1 MKLKFNGFLVL
12 LLALVAQLTFAQERA
27 VSGNVSDNAG
37 MPLPGVSVLV
47 KGTKTGTQTDFDGK
61 FSIKAAPS
69 QILVFSYIGMKSQ
82 EVAASS
88 SSLNI
93 KLSDD
98 SVELESVVI
107 TAALGIKREKKSISY
122 AAQDLK
128 GSVINEGGTNNAVS
142 ALSGNV
148 AGLQVT
154 APSSMG
160 GSTRIVMRG
169 IGSVTG
175 ENRPL
180 IVVDGIPLDNGNYN
194 DTNAQ
199 RGAGGRDYGDA
210 SADINPD
217 DIESV
222 TVLKGGPAAAL
233 YGSRAGNGAIL
244 YTTKSAKKS
253 GGKAEIS
260 FNTGITFESVNI
272 MPTQQREYGGG
283 SSTTFLQEQ
292 INGRTYNI
300 ADYGVDESWGPK
312 YDPNLMYLPWNAF
325 DPEFANDYLKERAW
339 VAPKNGVKSFF
350 NTGITRNNSVSFSKS
365 TQDSGIRFSYANQR
379 TEGIVPNSSLSKNT
393 FSINANTKLTDKL
406 KAEGMVTYTHT
417 KGFNRPEQ
425 GYSDNSLAQKFFHFG
440 QTQLDYNILK
450 DYKLANGNQRTWNR
464 TAFDDAT
471 PRYSDNPYWI
481 INENTSDDNRNRF
494 YGNGKLTYNFTP
506 ELYAVGNVY
515 GDVYSLT
522 INERVALGSQAQS
535 SFSTSNRNVTDFN
548 YEGRL
553 HFDKKFDKFSL
564 NSFFGANRRNYNY
577 SLIEGETVGGLSIA
591 NQYNLSNSKSQAKAT
606 NRQESMRTNS
616 LYGFVS
622 LGYDDFLFVEATD
635 RQDWFSTVLKPVN
648 YASVT
653 GSFIFSEL
661 TNASWL
667 NYGKIRGG
675 WAQAGNATTVYRLED
690 YATIAVPFQ
699 GNPRYSVPNTGG
711 NRDLKPEL
719 KTTKEIG
726 LELSLFDRRV
736 GLDLTYYDVVT
747 TDLITP
753 IQVDPSTGYNA
764 KLFNAG
770 KLQNKGIEATVNL
783 NPVRT
788 QDFRW
793 DITWNF
799 AKNDNK
805 LIELIDGVNELSIAN
820 APFLARLLAVTGQQY
835 GQIYGR
841 DFTYDEATGKKVVDD
856 KGAYI
861 PSAVKSLG
869 SIVPKYNMGL
879 RNNFKYKNLNLGF
892 LIDMQQG
899 GSYFSTTHMWGSYS
913 GILDNTA
920 TPGLRE
926 NGIILDAVYED
937 GTPNETVLDG
947 QTWARNHYQGV
958 DKQNVFDAS
967 YIKLREVT
975 FGYSVPKK
983 LIGPLADVRFSLF
996 ARNLFA
1002 WGLDWKGMD
1011 PEMASYG
1018 SGNTQGLEGG
1028 SLPSTRTYGMNLE
1041 FKF

>member
-37 MPLPGVSVLV
+37 MPLPGVSVLI

-154 APSSMG
+154 APSTMG
-160 GSTRIVMRG
+160 GSTRIVLRG
-169 IGSVTG
+169 VGSVTG

-194 DTNAQ
+194 DANTQ

-272 MPTQQREYGGG
+272 MPTMQTSYGGG
-283 SSTTFLQEQ
+283 GATTLRTQV
-292 INGRTYNI
+292 INGRTYNL
-300 ADYGVDESWGPK
+300 ANYALDESWGPK
-312 YDPNLMYLPWNAF
+312 YDPNLLYLPWNAF
-325 DPEFANDYLKERAW
+325 DPEFSNDYLKEIPF

-350 NTGITRNNSVSFSKS
+350 NTGITRNNAISFSKS

-379 TEGIVPNSSLSKNT
+379 TEGIVPNSTLSKNT
-393 FSINANTKLTDKL
+393 FSINANTKLTDRL

-440 QTQLDYNILK
+440 QTQLDYNVLK

-464 TAFDDAT
+464 VAWNDAR
-471 PRYSDNPYWI
+471 PNYSDNPYWI
-481 INENTSDDNRNRF
+481 INENTSGDTRNRI
-494 YGNGKLTYNFTP
+494 YGNGKLTYNITP

-515 GDVYSLT
+515 GDVYTLN
-522 INERVALGSQAQS
+522 IHEQVAVGSQATPS
-535 SFSTSNRNVTDFN
+535 YYTSNRTVTDFN

-553 HFDKKFDKFSL
+553 HFDKKFDKFSI
-564 NSFFGANRRNYNY
+564 NSFFGANRRSYGL
-577 SLIEGETVGGLSIA
+577 SLLEGESVGGLDLR
-591 NQYNLSNSKSQAKAT
+591 NVYNLANSSNPAKAT
-606 NRQESMRTNS
+606 NKEENMRTNS

-622 LGYDDFLFVEATD
+622 LGYDDFLFIEATD
-635 RQDWFSTVLKPVN
+635 RQDWFSTVFKSVN
-648 YASVT
+648 YASIT

-661 TNASWL
+661 TNTSWL

-675 WAQAGNATTVYRLED
+675 WAQAGNATNVYNLQD
-690 YATIAVPFQ
+690 YAFVGTPFQ
-699 GNPRYSVPNTGG
+699 GAPRYSKPNQGG
-711 NRDLKPEL
+711 NPDLKPEL
-719 KTTKEIG
+719 KTTKEVG
-726 LELSLFDRRV
+726 LELSLFDRRL
-736 GLDLTYYDVVT
+736 GLDVTYYDVVT

-753 IQVDPSTGYNA
+753 IQLDPSTGYNA
-764 KLFNAG
+764 RIYNAG
-770 KLQNKGIEATVNL
+770 KLQNKGIEATVNI

-793 DITWNF
+793 DVTWNF

-820 APFLARLLAVTGQQY
+820 APFQARLLAVTGQKY
-835 GQIYGR
+835 GQIYGT
-841 DFTYDEATGKKVVDD
+841 DFTYDEATGKKIVDSR
-856 KGAYI
+856 GAYV
-861 PSAVKSLG
+861 PSAQKSLG
-869 SIVPKYNMGL
+869 SIIPKYNMGL
-879 RNNFKYKNLNLGF
+879 RNNFKYKNLNFGF
-892 LIDMQQG
+892 LIDMQEG
-899 GSYFSTTHMWGSYS
+899 GSYFSTTHMWGTYS

-920 TPGLRE
+920 TEGLRE
-926 NGIILDAVYED
+926 NGI
-937 GTPNETVLDG
+937 VLDG
-947 QTWARNHYQGV
+947 VRADGTVNQTVLPGKTWARLHYGGV
-958 DKQNVFDAS
+958 DAQNVFDAS

-975 FGYSVPKK
+975 LGYSMPKK

-1018 SGNTQGLEGG
+1018 SGNAQGLEGG